1 MNALVDI
8 APAAPSASL
17 REAAAWTGIDGTWK
31 PLYGSFDNQ
40 GVSVEWHDF
49 SNAEEID
56 WSRSFHPESLEV
68 CLNFSGH
75 GSLGQKKSQGP
86 FKLGPEQV
94 ALTTTGNDRVAAE
107 RTPGHMHRF
116 LTVELSAA
124 YLRAELASVDRG
136 TLLPEVGRFLDDPAR
151 AKPAAQV
158 VPMVPALLAHRLHL
172 VEPPVGPA
180 ARPLWYQSKI
190 VEALSH
196 LLFRPAEAKEL
207 FCHRQRRVNR
217 ERCERVLFLLER
229 DLENPPSLDMLAKE
243 VGCSPFYLSRL
254 FAQETGGSIPKYLRH
269 KRVEKAAE
277 YLRSGRMNVTEAAFA
292 VGYSSLSSFNKAFV
306 DQYGCCPGLYPCPPH
321 LVRRPR
327 AG

>member
-1 MNALVDI
+1 MNALVD
-8 APAAPSASL
+8 PPSASL

-31 PLYGSFDNQ
+31 PVYGSFPDR

-56 WSRSFHPESLEV
+56 WSRSFHKESLEV

-75 GSLGQKKSQGP
+75 GSLGAKGQGP
-86 FKLGPEQV
+86 SKLGPEQV
-94 ALTTTGNDRVAAE
+94 ALTTTGNDRVAAG
-107 RTPGHMHRF
+107 RAPGHLHRF
-116 LTVELSAA
+116 LTVELSAD
-124 YLRAELASVDRG
+124 YLRSELESVDRSA
-136 TLLPEVGRFLDDPAR
+136 LLPEINLFLENPAR
-151 AKPAAQV
+151 ARPAAQV

-172 VEPPVGPA
+172 VEPPVGPS

-190 VEALSH
+190 AEALSH
-196 LLFRPAEAKEL
+196 LLFRPPEPGEM
-207 FCHRQRRVNR
+207 FCHRQKRVNR
-217 ERCERVLFLLER
+217 DRCERVLFLLER

-254 FAQETGGSIPKYLRH
+254 FAQETGSSIPKYLRH

-277 YLRSGRMNVTEAAFA
+277 YLRSGKMNVTEAAFA

-321 LVRRPR
+321 LARRPR